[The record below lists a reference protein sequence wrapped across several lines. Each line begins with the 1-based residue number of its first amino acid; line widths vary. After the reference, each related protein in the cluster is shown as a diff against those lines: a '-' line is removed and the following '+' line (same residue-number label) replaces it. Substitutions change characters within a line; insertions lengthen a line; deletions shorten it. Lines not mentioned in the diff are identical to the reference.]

1 MRALTYLQTFFFLK
15 GLVSSNISISSQ
27 VQCSELSDLNER
39 SFSLMEMIS
48 IVVLGGCLAAVLIGT
63 YRPTADW
70 WRHFDAVENS
80 RKLIRKVTDPE
91 RLRYKSIHGFKFLY
105 LLLSIMA
112 HIWFV
117 FMPLIPLLFGGWL

>member
-1 MRALTYLQTFFFLK
+1 
-15 GLVSSNISISSQ
+15 
-27 VQCSELSDLNER
+27 
-39 SFSLMEMIS
+39 MEVIAV
-48 IVVLGGCLAAVLIGT
+48 VVLGGCFLAVLIGT
-63 YRPTADW
+63 YRPTAGW

-117 FMPLIPLLFGGWL
+117 FMPLIPLLFGGWFQGLLLSLFLLLIRVPGGG

>member
-1 MRALTYLQTFFFLK
+1 M
-15 GLVSSNISISSQ
+15 NISISSQ

-48 IVVLGGCLAAVLIGT
+48 IVVLGGCLVAVLIGT
-63 YRPTADW
+63 YRPQANW

-117 FMPLIPLLFGGWL
+117 LLPYLLALFLFPIQLFFFLKGSFLCR